1 VFETRHPQA
10 TTSDGVVPPEEA
22 ARSSVEVGGEP
33 QVEEVLREGPLESV
47 ALDRPPAPD
56 VTSVS
61 LALTG
66 TFVLRCASYASGLLV
81 LVSLGIRSRS
91 ETDLTAGLASLVA
104 VTFYASELI
113 GAPLFGAWSDRVGRK
128 PFMLLGPVFGGIA
141 AQLMGVTMVIPVLVL
156 VRILQGLSTATAAP
170 ATLGFLSAQTATS
183 ERYRGRVMGFYEAA
197 TVIGLAGG
205 AALGG
210 KLHDQF
216 GALSFTIVAA
226 LYVLALVPFLFV
238 RDRAFVPIRH
248 APPAERLRV
257 RGRNPLSRVTVGF
270 VLSAF
275 SDHLGPLLGRMLN
288 RRIMRFAPA
297 WLAANA
303 VLGAWFSVGPF
314 LASGAPNRA
323 QFLMRGFSPGDIG
336 MAYLVFGVLFT
347 VGAIVWGFVM
357 PVIGRQAT
365 LMIGVAGL
373 GFTSVSLWALNHVP
387 FDSNHVLVPL
397 LIVLVMIGIFV
408 ESGFTP
414 AALAY
419 LAEIAEERAEDR
431 GSVMGV
437 YSVLLSVGQLL
448 GGALAAPF
456 AERMGI
462 NGLIVLTGLL
472 CLVALFTVMLLG
484 QSERR
489 YARATAAAAAAATV
503 PDPA

>member
-1 VFETRHPQA
+1 VSDSRHPQA
-10 TTSDGVVPPEEA
+10 TTPAGENASSEPPLDPEA
-22 ARSSVEVGGEP
+22 AEAGAHVEA
-33 QVEEVLREGPLESV
+33 VLREPPLDSV
-47 ALDRPPAPD
+47 ILDRPVPAD
-56 VTSVS
+56 VRSVG
-61 LALTG
+61 LALSA

-81 LVSLGIRSRS
+81 LVSLGIKSRS
-91 ETDLTAGLASLVA
+91 EADLTAGIASLVA

-113 GAPLFGAWSDRVGRK
+113 GAPLFGAWSDRIGRK

-141 AQLMGVTMVIPVLVL
+141 AQLMGFTMVIPVLIV

-170 ATLGFLSAQTATS
+170 ATLGFLSSQTATS
-183 ERYRGRVMGFYEAA
+183 ERFRGRVMGFYEAA
-197 TVIGLAGG
+197 TVVGLALG
-205 AALGG
+205 AAVGG

-216 GALSFTIVAA
+216 GGLSFTIVAG
-226 LYVLALVPFLFV
+226 LYVLALIPFLFV
-238 RDRAFVPIRH
+238 RDRTWLPRVH
-248 APPAERLRV
+248 ASH
-257 RGRNPLSRVTVGF
+257 GN
-270 VLSAF
+270 
-275 SDHLGPLLGRMLN
+275 LLARMLN

-314 LASGAPNRA
+314 LAAGAPNSH
-323 QFLMRGFSPGDIG
+323 QFLMRSFSPGEIG
-336 MAYLVFGVLFT
+336 TAYLVFGVVFT
-347 VGAIVWGFVM
+347 AGTITWGFLM
-357 PVIGRQAT
+357 PTLGRQAT
-365 LMIGVAGL
+365 LLVGVGGL
-373 GFTSVSLWALNHVP
+373 GFTSICLWALNHVP
-387 FDSNHVLVPL
+387 VDTTHLVVPVLVG
-397 LIVLVMIGIFV
+397 LILIGVFV

-437 YSVLLSVGQLL
+437 YSVLLSIGQLL

-456 AERMGI
+456 ADRMGI

-489 YARATAAAAAAATV
+489 YARALAATST
-503 PDPA
+503 ASTY

>member
-1 VFETRHPQA
+1 MTPAGVDSALHPALEFEPVTQA
-10 TTSDGVVPPEEA
+10 ERRNTEVEKTSDLDVA
-22 ARSSVEVGGEP
+22 SVGF
-33 QVEEVLREGPLESV
+33 
-47 ALDRPPAPD
+47 AL
-56 VTSVS
+56 S
-61 LALTG
+61 G
-66 TFVLRCASYASGLLV
+66 TFVLRCASYAAGLLV
-81 LVSLGIRSRS
+81 LVSLGIKSRS
-91 ETDLTAGLASLVA
+91 ETDLTAGIASLVA

-113 GAPLFGAWSDRVGRK
+113 GAPIFGAWSDRIGRK

-141 AQLMGVTMVIPVLVL
+141 AQLMGLTMVIPVIIL

-170 ATLGFLSAQTATS
+170 ATLGYLSAETASS
-183 ERYRGRVMGFYEAA
+183 ESFRGRVMGFYEAA
-197 TVIGLAGG
+197 TVVGLALG
-205 AALGG
+205 AAVGG

-216 GALSFTIVAA
+216 GSVSFTIVAA
-226 LYVLALVPFLFV
+226 MYVLALVPFILV
-238 RDRAFVPIRH
+238 RDRATVPQPRSSH
-248 APPAERLRV
+248 
-257 RGRNPLSRVTVGF
+257 RN
-270 VLSAF
+270 
-275 SDHLGPLLGRMLN
+275 LLARMLN

-314 LASGAPNRA
+314 LAAGAPNRA

-336 MAYLVFGVLFT
+336 MAYLVFGILFT
-347 VGAIVWGFVM
+347 AGAITWGFVM
-357 PVIGRQAT
+357 PTIGRHAT
-365 LMIGVAGL
+365 LMIGVCGL
-373 GFTSVSLWALNHVP
+373 GFTSLMLWALNHVP
-387 FDSNHVLVPL
+387 FDATHTLVPL
-397 LIVLVMIGIFV
+397 LVGLVMIGVFV

-489 YARATAAAAAAATV
+489 YARTLAAAS
-503 PDPA
+503 

>member
-1 VFETRHPQA
+1 
-10 TTSDGVVPPEEA
+10 
-22 ARSSVEVGGEP
+22 
-33 QVEEVLREGPLESV
+33 
-47 ALDRPPAPD
+47 
-56 VTSVS
+56 
-61 LALTG
+61 
-66 TFVLRCASYASGLLV
+66 LRCASYAAGLLV
-81 LVSLGIRSRS
+81 LVSLGIKSRS
-91 ETDLTAGLASLVA
+91 EADVTAGIASLVA

-113 GAPLFGAWSDRVGRK
+113 GAPIFGAWSDRVGRK
-128 PFMLLGPVFGGIA
+128 PFMLLGPIFGGIA
-141 AQLMGVTMVIPVLVL
+141 AQLMGVTMVIPVIIL

-170 ATLGFLSAQTATS
+170 ATLGYLSAETASS
-183 ERYRGRVMGFYEAA
+183 ESFRGRVMGFYEAA
-197 TVIGLAGG
+197 TVVGLALG
-205 AALGG
+205 AAVGG

-216 GALSFTIVAA
+216 GSVSFTIVAA
-226 LYVLALVPFLFV
+226 MYVLALVPFLFV
-238 RDRAFVPIRH
+238 RDRATVPQPRSGH
-248 APPAERLRV
+248 RK
-257 RGRNPLSRVTVGF
+257 
-270 VLSAF
+270 
-275 SDHLGPLLGRMLN
+275 LLTRMLN

-314 LASGAPNRA
+314 LAAGAPNRA

-336 MAYLVFGVLFT
+336 MAYLVFGILFT
-347 VGAIVWGFVM
+347 AGAITWGFVM
-357 PVIGRQAT
+357 PTIGRHAT
-365 LMIGVAGL
+365 LMIGVGGL
-373 GFTSVSLWALNHVP
+373 GFTSLMLWALNHVP
-387 FDSNHVLVPL
+387 FDATHTLVPL
-397 LIVLVMIGIFV
+397 LVGLIMIGVFV

-489 YARATAAAAAAATV
+489 YHRALAAAKA
-503 PDPA
+503 

>member
-1 VFETRHPQA
+1 V
-10 TTSDGVVPPEEA
+10 G
-22 ARSSVEVGGEP
+22 ARESLDVASVGF
-33 QVEEVLREGPLESV
+33 
-47 ALDRPPAPD
+47 AL
-56 VTSVS
+56 S
-61 LALTG
+61 G
-66 TFVLRCASYASGLLV
+66 TFVLRCASYAAGLLV
-81 LVSLGIRSRS
+81 LVSLGIKSRS
-91 ETDLTAGLASLVA
+91 ETDVTAGIASLIA

-113 GAPLFGAWSDRVGRK
+113 GAPIFGAWSDRVGRK
-128 PFMLLGPVFGGIA
+128 PFMILGPVFGGIA
-141 AQLMGVTMVIPVLVL
+141 AQLMGVTMAIPVIIL

-170 ATLGFLSAQTATS
+170 ATLGYLSAETASS
-183 ERYRGRVMGFYEAA
+183 ETFRGRVMGFYEAA
-197 TVIGLAGG
+197 TVVGLALG
-205 AALGG
+205 AAVGG

-216 GALSFTIVAA
+216 GSVSFTIVAA
-226 LYVLALVPFLFV
+226 MYVFALLPFLFV
-238 RDRAFVPIRH
+238 RDRATVKQPRSSH
-248 APPAERLRV
+248 
-257 RGRNPLSRVTVGF
+257 RG
-270 VLSAF
+270 
-275 SDHLGPLLGRMLN
+275 LLARMLN

-314 LASGAPNRA
+314 LAAGAPNRA

-336 MAYLVFGVLFT
+336 MAYLVFGILFT
-347 VGAIVWGFVM
+347 AGSITWGFLM
-357 PVIGRQAT
+357 PTIGRNAT
-365 LMIGVAGL
+365 LIIGVGGL
-373 GFTSVSLWALNHVP
+373 GFTSLMLWALNHVP
-387 FDSNHVLVPL
+387 FDATHTLVPL
-397 LIVLVMIGIFV
+397 LVALVMIGVFV

-489 YARATAAAAAAATV
+489 YSRALAAAS
-503 PDPA
+503 